1 MLCPA
6 VGLEHS
12 KKVRELLYRR
22 ILRAWGHNTKKA
34 DASHIHDDRYYTE
47 AEINYKMQSAWQG
60 NETGITVI
68 NSAVASSLTAS
79 VSYSGNICH
88 VDFTVHL
95 ASPLTGY
102 GRPVVGWLQE
112 PCRPAYTA
120 FGICVIQG
128 TRNAVMCEV
137 APDGGII
144 LWGYGGPDI
153 AAGSRLSGCIC
164 YPLNNKL

>member
-1 MLCPA
+1 ML
-6 VGLEHS
+6 
-12 KKVRELLYRR
+12 
-22 ILRAWGHNTKKA
+22 NTKKA

-120 FGICVIQG
+120 YGICVIQG